1 MALARRSIEWLWLKG
16 TLFVIFGYFLLGKGF
31 AYLFLGELVLVVGVI
46 IYLPSRRFTLPF
58 TDPVLL
64 LWTAFAF
71 WGFCR
76 TVPFLSVYH
85 FDAVRDAVLWGYGTF
100 ALIIV
105 AFINRSSQISRALN
119 TYRKFLRWYLI
130 VFPGLLAVSLVTLGK
145 LLPLPWSHEVGILDL
160 KAGDAGVDIAVA
172 GMFMLIFSDRR
183 TGGEKQGLSMFRIVG
198 FIGWWMAALCV
209 AAVNRGGIV
218 SVILSALL
226 VSILQARKIAW
237 KVAAFG
243 IVGATLAV
251 GILFILPSDIHFGKK
266 TLDSSKIAATIAS
279 IGGSSVQQS
288 GHEGTM
294 QWRLLWW
301 RNIIH
306 ETFFGPYFWTGRG
319 FGVNLAVADGPF
331 STATSEDDVS
341 LRSPH
346 NGSMAVLARMG
357 VPGFAIWVALNAVF
371 SFRLLKAQRQAA
383 RSGSL
388 FWSRLNLWI
397 LACWFAALT
406 NSTFDVYLEGP
417 QGGILFWSLIGLGV
431 AALRVQNYEARL
443 ARAQDLART
452 AETPELVG
460 A

>member
-1 MALARRSIEWLWLKG
+1 MLSGQRGLQGLWLKAA
-16 TLFVIFGYFLLGKGF
+16 LLILFGYFLLGKGF
-31 AYLFLGELVLVVGVI
+31 AYLFLGELVLVVGVLL
-46 IYLPSRRFTLPF
+46 YLPSRRFTLPF

-85 FDAVRDAVLWGYGTF
+85 FDAARDAVLWGYGTF
-100 ALIIV
+100 ALIIA

-130 VFPGLLAVSLVTLGK
+130 VFPGLLAVSLVTLGQ
-145 LLPLPWSHEVGILDL
+145 LLRLPWSHDVGILDL
-160 KAGDAGVDIAVA
+160 KAGDAGVDVAVA

-183 TGGEKQGLSMFRIVG
+183 TGGEKQGLSMFRLLG

-209 AAVNRGGIV
+209 AAVNRGGVV

-226 VSILQARKIAW
+226 VSVLQARKIAW

-251 GILFILPSDIHFGKK
+251 GILFVLPSGIYFGKK
-266 TLDSSKIAATIAS
+266 AFDSSKIAATIES
-279 IGGSSVQQS
+279 IGGVSSQQT
-288 GHEGTM
+288 GHEGTV

-319 FGVNLAVADGPF
+319 FGVNLAVADGPYGAAI
-331 STATSEDDVS
+331 SKPSCPRPASCTRSKATS
-341 LRSPH
+341 RCPT
-346 NGSMAVLARMG
+346 RRR
-357 VPGFAIWVALNAVF
+357 
-371 SFRLLKAQRQAA
+371 RL
-383 RSGSL
+383 
-388 FWSRLNLWI
+388 
-397 LACWFAALT
+397 
-406 NSTFDVYLEGP
+406 
-417 QGGILFWSLIGLGV
+417 
-431 AALRVQNYEARL
+431 
-443 ARAQDLART
+443 
-452 AETPELVG
+452 
-460 A
+460 